1 MFGLNPLPS
10 NKWIAALGIGAG
22 LALAPLG
29 ASAVTITAAD
39 LPSGT
44 NFVDLGFASVASTPG
59 DFTHK
64 TIAGYDVAGI
74 LGGYENGEIDLD
86 DEAMT
91 ITYDVAQTIDSLD
104 LGLLFA
110 AGEEDDLYNEQALV
124 IATLADGSTLS
135 YTLSVV
141 DGTTAMWSG
150 PGTVANVSPATNGN
164 AAVWSLSSPF
174 GAAAV
179 VSLELLGYGPALPES
194 YRNNDYGLVSV
205 TSTPVPE
212 PGMLSLMGLGLAGLA
227 FAGRK
232 RS

>member
-1 MFGLNPLPS
+1 MFGLNPLQS
-10 NKWIAALGIGAG
+10 NKWIAALGLGAG
-22 LALAPLG
+22 LALAPMG
-29 ASAVTITAAD
+29 AGAVTITAAD

-44 NFVDLGFASVASTPG
+44 NFVDLGFATVASAPG

-64 TIAGYDVAGI
+64 SVAGYDVAGV

-86 DEAMT
+86 DESLE
-91 ITYDVAQTIDSLD
+91 ITYAAPQTIGSLD

-110 AGEEDDLYNEQALV
+110 AGEEDDLYNEQAMV
-124 IATLADGSTLS
+124 IATLSDGSTAS

-141 DGTTAMWSG
+141 DGTTAVWSG
-150 PGTVANVSPATNGN
+150 PGSVTNVSPATNGN

-174 GAAAV
+174 GGAAV
-179 VSLELLGYGPALPES
+179 VSLELVGYGPALPTT

-212 PGMLSLMGLGLAGLA
+212 PGVMSLMGLGLAGLA

>member
-1 MFGLNPLPS
+1 MFGLIPLQS
-10 NKWIAALGIGAG
+10 NKWIAALGLGAG
-22 LALAPLG
+22 LALAPMG
-29 ASAVTITAAD
+29 AGAVTITAAD

-44 NFVDLGFASVASTPG
+44 NFVDLGFATVTSAPG

-64 TIAGYDVAGI
+64 VIAGYDVAGV
-74 LGGYENGEIDLD
+74 LGGWESGEIDLD
-86 DEAMT
+86 DESIT
-91 ITYDVAQTIDSLD
+91 ITYDEAQTINSLD

-110 AGEEDDLYNEQALV
+110 ALEEDDLYNEQAMV
-124 IATLADGSTLS
+124 IATLSDGSSVS
-135 YTLSVV
+135 YTLSVI
-141 DGTTAMWSG
+141 DGTTASWSG
-150 PGTVANVSPATNGN
+150 PGTVTNVSPATFGN

-179 VSLELLGYGPALPES
+179 VSLELVGYGPALPET

-212 PGMLSLMGLGLAGLA
+212 PGMMSLMGLGLAGLA